1 MGSTGAVVIKQRLE
15 RNVGKDALGNL
26 TQNRWIV
33 LENDIISGPNGD
45 VLPMPQEASLLGKS
59 QVLSSQREARQS
71 LGFRAGTGASLQRQG
86 AHD

>member
-59 QVLSSQREARQS
+59 QVLSSQRE
-71 LGFRAGTGASLQRQG
+71 GWASGQG
-86 AHD
+86 QVPLSRDKEPTISD